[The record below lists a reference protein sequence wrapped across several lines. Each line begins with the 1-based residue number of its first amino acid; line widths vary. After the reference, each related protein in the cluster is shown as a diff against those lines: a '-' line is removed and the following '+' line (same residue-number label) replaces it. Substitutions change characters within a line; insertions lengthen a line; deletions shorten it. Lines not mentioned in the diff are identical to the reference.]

1 MTTARNLIIE
11 LIKKKKIDEGKIPE
25 ALVVLNVVPNGS
37 AWRKFIDH
45 FLLWL
50 GGLAL
55 AFAVLFFIA
64 YNWTELGRFAKFGIV
79 EIALVLAIVTYCYF
93 DKEKVIGKVALL
105 MASIFLGVLMAL
117 FGQTY
122 QTGADPWQL
131 FCNWAILMLPWA
143 VIGRF
148 AAIWIVW
155 LSLVNLS
162 IILFY
167 QTFGG
172 AFGIL
177 FSSES
182 EVFWIVCILN
192 TLALAVWEALT
203 KIQQWSTERW
213 ALRLVAI
220 GSVLPITWLVLDSI
234 FDNSAGA
241 AISLLIWTVLIVAG
255 YLVYRKK
262 IADLFM
268 LAIGCLS
275 VIVVIV
281 AFLSEYII
289 KDEAFAGL
297 GALLLSVIV
306 ICLGTGAAIWLKNVH
321 REMVS

>member
-1 MTTARNLIIE
+1 MNTARNLIIE
-11 LIKKKKIDEGKIPE
+11 LIKNNTIHEEQIPE
-25 ALVVLNVVPNGS
+25 ALIVLHVIPNGS

-64 YNWTELGRFAKFGIV
+64 YNWTELGRFAKFGMV
-79 EIALVLAIVTYCYF
+79 EAALVLAIVTYCYF
-93 DKEKVIGKVALL
+93 DKDKVIAKVALL
-105 MASIFLGVLMAL
+105 MAAIFLGVLLAL

-155 LSLVNLS
+155 LSLVNVSL
-162 IILFY
+162 ILFY

-172 AFGIL
+172 VFGIL

-182 EVFWIVCILN
+182 ELIWIVGILN
-192 TLALAVWEALT
+192 TFVLVVWETLT
-203 KIQQWSTERW
+203 RMQQWSAERW

-220 GSVLPITWLVLDSI
+220 GGVFPITWLVLI
-234 FDNSAGA
+234 AINNYSADGV
-241 AISLLIWTVLIVAG
+241 ISWLIWIVWLAG
-255 YLVYRKK
+255 GYVIYRKK

-275 VIVVIV
+275 VMVVIV
-281 AFLSEYII
+281 TFLSKHLLEV
-289 KDEAFAGL
+289 DAFDGF
-297 GALLLSVIV
+297 GALLLTVVI
-306 ICLGTGAAIWLKNVH
+306 IGLGTGAAVWLKNVH